1 VKKMRKTTEQYL
13 YTALVAVMLLT
24 IVMVANAY
32 AEGPEVP
39 QFLGAQYT
47 LIAQHLFPFEA
58 AYSGPNSLR
67 NDGDT
72 QKTQTFGLYS
82 GMKVWNHLQAY
93 LDFELFKGAA
103 VSNATGLGGLTNG
116 DVLRQGS
123 FNIGK
128 RPYVARAF
136 LRYFWPMGD
145 EMIDPAVR
153 AMDQLPGVE
162 PAKRIEVK
170 LGKFA
175 ANDDF
180 DRNRYA
186 NSTRTQFENW
196 SLWNNTAWDYA
207 ADTRGYTNGVMV
219 GYVSPIWALR
229 LGIYQMPTV
238 ANGPDLDQPLTKS
251 RGENLELTLQPNHYG
266 TAVRLL
272 AYRNVA
278 NMGIY
283 RDAIAIGLAQGAVPN
298 VAADDQPGRKKYGF
312 GLNLEQ
318 PLADGGETGLFA
330 RLGWDDGK
338 TESFAFAEVDRTVTF
353 GAQVAGNHWRRSA
366 DRLGIALAVNG
377 LSADHRHYLAA
388 GGSGFVLGDGRL
400 NYGYEKIVEAY
411 YRIQLGKY
419 AQLSPDFQY
428 IDNPGYNRDR
438 GPATVVA
445 IRLHIE
451 Y

>member
-1 VKKMRKTTEQYL
+1 MRKTTEQYL
-13 YTALVAVMLLT
+13 YTALLAILILIMVV
-24 IVMVANAY
+24 VANAH
-32 AEGPEVP
+32 AEGPELP

-47 LIAQHLFPFEA
+47 LIAQHLFPFGA

-82 GMKVWNHLQAY
+82 GMKVWDQLQAY
-93 LDFELFKGAA
+93 LDLELFKGAG
-103 VSNATGLGGLTNG
+103 VSNSIGLGGLTDG
-116 DVLRQGS
+116 DVVRQGS
-123 FNIGK
+123 FNITK
-128 RPYVARAF
+128 RPYVARAY
-136 LRYFWPMGD
+136 LRYLWPVGEETVD
-145 EMIDPAVR
+145 TGR
-153 AMDQLPGVE
+153 GMDQLSGTE
-162 PAKRIEVK
+162 PSKRIEIK

-196 SLWNNTAWDYA
+196 SLWNNTAWDFA
-207 ADTRGYTNGVMV
+207 ADTRGYTNGIMA
-219 GYVSPIWALR
+219 GYVSPKWALK
-229 LGIYQMPTV
+229 LGIFQMPTI
-238 ANGPDLDQPLTKS
+238 ANGPDLDLPLTKS

-266 TAVRLL
+266 TVVRLL
-272 AYRNVA
+272 AYRNIA

-283 RDAIAIGLAQGAVPN
+283 RDATAIGLAQGTVPN
-298 VAADDQPGRKKYGF
+298 VAADDQPGRRKYGF

-330 RLGWDDGK
+330 RLGWNDGK
-338 TESFAFAEVDRTVTF
+338 TESFAFTEVDRTVTF
-353 GAQVAGNHWRRSA
+353 GAQVAGNHWRRNN
-366 DRLGIALAVNG
+366 DQLGIGFVVNG
-377 LSADHRHYLAA
+377 LSGDHRNYLAA
-388 GGSGFVLGDGRL
+388 GGSGFVLGDGAL

-411 YRIQLGKY
+411 YCIQLVKY

-428 IDNPGYNRDR
+428 IENPGYNRDR
-438 GPATVVA
+438 GPAKV
-445 IRLHIE
+445 ISLRLRLN